1 MVRSIGRTLA
11 IIAFLVVAL
20 GAAKL
25 ASATPTRGFISD
37 TGSSAPAKSCATS
50 EATYE
55 LQMGPG
61 GDFAGA
67 TVVRVEPTK
76 AASTDIVVMG
86 PGGDFAGATVVKS
99 SSADSTGTDQVIMG
113 PGGDFAGATV
123 VHIAAEVTPD
133 ALASTD
139 TQSACG

>member
-1 MVRSIGRTLA
+1 MERSIIRTFA
-11 IIAFLVVAL
+11 VIALLIVAL
-20 GAAKL
+20 GAARL

-37 TGSSAPAKSCATS
+37 TGSSAPAQSCATP

-67 TVVRVEPTK
+67 TVVRVEPTE

-99 SSADSTGTDQVIMG
+99 TSVESTGTDQVIMG

-123 VHIAAEVTPD
+123 VHITAEVTPD
-133 ALASTD
+133 ALASTG